1 MSTSIENLRRISRI
15 DVRDHIAVFD
25 FYVTL
30 GRDIEHLSIRF
41 GIDPQDIIDI
51 LEGYGDKIIVDGK
64 IDYAGKGRCPHMSR
78 QLIEEYV
85 RRFYPGIAS
94 ENPQNDWIC
103 LESYLDQTHQ
113 GWHMHQEKR
122 K

>member
-1 MSTSIENLRRISRI
+1 
-15 DVRDHIAVFD
+15 
-25 FYVTL
+25 
-30 GRDIEHLSIRF
+30 
-41 GIDPQDIIDI
+41 
-51 LEGYGDKIIVDGK
+51 
-64 IDYAGKGRCPHMSR
+64 MSR